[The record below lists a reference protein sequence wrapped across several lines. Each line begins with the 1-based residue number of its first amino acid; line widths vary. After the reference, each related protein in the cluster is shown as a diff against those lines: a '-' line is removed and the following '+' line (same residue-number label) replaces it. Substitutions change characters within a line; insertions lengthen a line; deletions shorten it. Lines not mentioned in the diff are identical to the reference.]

1 MRHSTRSEVDPF
13 IVMDVMEAARAAEE
27 AGRDIVHMEVG
38 QPGSGA
44 PQAARDRLAH
54 EMEGGP
60 LGYTVALGRP
70 DLRAAIAALYG
81 EWYDVDLDPA
91 RVVLTSARRA
101 ASCWRSRRS
110 STRARRWRWGSR
122 AIPPTARS

>member
-44 PQAARDRLAH
+44 PRAARDRLRH

-70 DLRAAIAALYG
+70 ICALPSQSFTASGTMWTSTPRA
-81 EWYDVDLDPA
+81 W
-91 RVVLTSARRA
+91 
-101 ASCWRSRRS
+101 C
-110 STRARRWRWGSR
+110 
-122 AIPPTARS
+122 